1 MNCKNRSKIYITD
14 NKIVSV
20 FSWGVEGNGKKGGKM
35 KVTSIMLLKTNG
47 EKMSVFRLSMIF
59 MKTNELNPSL
69 QDVDEK
75 KGGY

>member
-1 MNCKNRSKIYITD
+1 
-14 NKIVSV
+14 
-20 FSWGVEGNGKKGGKM
+20 VEKKGGKM